1 MIPGDSVIRLWFLHS
16 ARMEQRRRKRQRG
29 NPASGSILHIYL
41 FACHG
46 RIAYQIFAVQIFL
59 VQLHCR
65 NAVIVIGLIIVNPLL
80 QIAAGAV
87 YGNLIFSLAQIAASS
102 LLLHG
107 S

>member
-1 MIPGDSVIRLWFLHS
+1 MHCIVKERNGLSQGITNQFLS
-16 ARMEQRRRKRQRG
+16 
-29 NPASGSILHIYL
+29 
-41 FACHG
+41 
-46 RIAYQIFAVQIFL
+46 VQIFL

-102 LLLHG
+102 LLLHCTENMEKLADTLFLALCG
-107 S
+107 TRV